1 MAVKTREEILENLRG
16 RFGDDPT
23 DDDIA
28 MLEDIT
34 DTFKDFEEK
43 TSDATNWKNK
53 YEENDKAWKK
63 KYSDRFFS
71 KDGGNDEPGN
81 DEPGNDEP
89 EDKPMKTFDDLF
101 TVKE

>member
-1 MAVKTREEILENLRG
+1 MAVKTREEILESLRG
-16 RFGDDPT
+16 RFGEEPT

-34 DTFKDFEEK
+34 DTFTDFEEK

-71 KDGGNDEPGN
+71 KGDGNNDNSG
-81 DEPGNDEP
+81 DSDEP

>member
-1 MAVKTREEILENLRG
+1 MAVKTKEEILKILRG
-16 RFGDDPT
+16 RFGEEPT
-23 DDDIA
+23 DADIT

-34 DTFKDFEEK
+34 DTFTDFEEK

-71 KDGGNDEPGN
+71 KDGGNNDNPG
-81 DEPGNDEP
+81 DSDEP

>member
-1 MAVKTREEILENLRG
+1 MAVKTMEEILKSLRD
-16 RFGDDPT
+16 RFSEEPT
-23 DDDIA
+23 DEDIA

-34 DTFKDFEEK
+34 DTFKYFEEK

-71 KDGGNDEPGN
+71 KDDDKNN
-81 DEPGNDEP
+81 QDEP
-89 EDKPMKTFDDLF
+89 EEPDDKQMKTFDDLF

>member
-1 MAVKTREEILENLRG
+1 MAVKTREEILESLRG
-16 RFGDDPT
+16 RFGEEPT

-34 DTFKDFEEK
+34 DTFTDFEEK

-63 KYSDRFFS
+63 KYSERFFS
-71 KDGGNDEPGN
+71 KDGSENDKLYDSDKE
-81 DEPGNDEP
+81 
-89 EDKPMKTFDDLF
+89 EDKSMKSFDDLF

>member
-1 MAVKTREEILENLRG
+1 MAVKTMEEILESLRG
-16 RFGDDPT
+16 RFGEEPT

-34 DTFKDFEEK
+34 DTFTDFETK
-43 TSDATNWKNK
+43 TSDATKWKNK

-71 KDGGNDEPGN
+71 KDGNGNDDPGN
-81 DEPGNDEP
+81 PDEP
-89 EDKPMKTFDDLF
+89 EDKPVKTFEDLF

>member
-1 MAVKTREEILENLRG
+1 MAVKTMQEILESLRG
-16 RFGDDPT
+16 RFGDEPT

-34 DTFKDFEEK
+34 DTFTDFEEK
-43 TSDATNWKNK
+43 TSDVTNWKNK
-53 YEENDKAWKK
+53 YEENDKAWRK

-71 KDGGNDEPGN
+71 KDDGNN
-81 DEPGNDEP
+81 DNSGDSDEP

>member
-1 MAVKTREEILENLRG
+1 MAVKTREEILESLRG
-16 RFGDDPT
+16 RFGEEPT

-34 DTFKDFEEK
+34 DTFTDFEEK
-43 TSDATNWKNK
+43 TNDATNWKNK

-63 KYSDRFFS
+63 KYSDRFLS
-71 KDGGNDEPGN
+71 KDEKDEPGN
-81 DEPGNDEP
+81 PFEP
-89 EDKPMKTFDDLF
+89 EDKTMKTFEDLF

>member
-1 MAVKTREEILENLRG
+1 MAVKTREEILESLRG

-34 DTFKDFEEK
+34 DTFTDFEEK

-71 KDGGNDEPGN
+71 KDGDNKDNSNDS
-81 DEPGNDEP
+81 DEP

>member
-1 MAVKTREEILENLRG
+1 MAVRTREEILESLRG
-16 RFGDDPT
+16 RFGDEPT

-34 DTFKDFEEK
+34 DTFTDFEEK

-63 KYSDRFFS
+63 
-71 KDGGNDEPGN
+71 NIQ
-81 DEPGNDEP
+81 
-89 EDKPMKTFDDLF
+89 
-101 TVKE
+101 TVFQ

>member
-1 MAVKTREEILENLRG
+1 MAVKTREEILKSLRD
-16 RFGDDPT
+16 RFGEEPT
-23 DDDIA
+23 NEDIA

-71 KDGGNDEPGN
+71 KDDDKNN
-81 DEPGNDEP
+81 KDEP
-89 EDKPMKTFDDLF
+89 EEPDDKQMKTFDDLF

>member
-1 MAVKTREEILENLRG
+1 MAVKTREEILESLRD
-16 RFGDDPT
+16 RFGEEPT

-34 DTFKDFEEK
+34 DTFTDFEEK

-71 KDGGNDEPGN
+71 KDGDEN
-81 DEPGNDEP
+81 NIHDKYDEP
-89 EDKPMKTFDDLF
+89 EDKTVKSFDDLF

>member
-1 MAVKTREEILENLRG
+1 MAVKTREEILESLRG
-16 RFGDDPT
+16 RFGDEPT

-34 DTFKDFEEK
+34 DTFTDFEEK

-53 YEENDKAWKK
+53 YEENNKAWKK

-71 KDGGNDEPGN
+71 KDVGKGDPG
-81 DEPGNDEP
+81 EP
-89 EDKPMKTFDDLF
+89 EDLDDKPMKTFDDLF

>member
-1 MAVKTREEILENLRG
+1 MAVKTREEILGSLKS
-16 RFGDDPT
+16 RFGDEPT
-23 DDDIA
+23 DEDIT

-34 DTFKDFEEK
+34 DTFTDFEEK

-63 KYSDRFFS
+63 KYSERFFS
-71 KDGGNDEPGN
+71 KEV
-81 DEPGNDEP
+81 EKP
-89 EDKPMKTFDDLF
+89 EDKDKPEEKEMKTYGDLF

>member
-1 MAVKTREEILENLRG
+1 MAVKTREEILESLRG
-16 RFGDDPT
+16 RFGDNPT

-71 KDGGNDEPGN
+71 KDDGDDDNSD
-81 DEPGNDEP
+81 DSDDP

>member
-1 MAVKTREEILENLRG
+1 MAVKTREEILESLRG
-16 RFGDDPT
+16 RFGEEPT

-34 DTFKDFEEK
+34 DTFTDFEEK

-71 KDGGNDEPGN
+71 KDGGENNPLYESVEPGDN
-81 DEPGNDEP
+81 TVKSFN
-89 EDKPMKTFDDLF
+89 DLF

>member
-1 MAVKTREEILENLRG
+1 MAVKTREEILESLRG
-16 RFGDDPT
+16 RFGEEPT

-34 DTFKDFEEK
+34 DTFTDFEEK
-43 TSDATNWKNK
+43 TNDATNWKNK

-71 KDGGNDEPGN
+71 KGGDGIVNPVEP
-81 DEPGNDEP
+81 DEP
-89 EDKPMKTFDDLF
+89 EEPMKSFDDLF

>member
-1 MAVKTREEILENLRG
+1 MAVKTREEILEGLRG
-16 RFGDDPT
+16 RFGEEPT

-28 MLEDIT
+28 LLEDIT
-34 DTFKDFEEK
+34 DTFTDFETK

-71 KDGGNDEPGN
+71 KDDIDNHDEL
-81 DEPGNDEP
+81 DEP
-89 EDKPMKTFDDLF
+89 ESKSMKTFEDLF

>member
-1 MAVKTREEILENLRG
+1 MAVKTMEEVLESLRG
-16 RFGDDPT
+16 RIGEEPT
-23 DDDIA
+23 EEDIA

-71 KDGGNDEPGN
+71 NDNPI
-81 DEPGNDEP
+81 DHDDP
-89 EDKPMKTFDDLF
+89 EDNQMKTFDDLF

>member
-1 MAVKTREEILENLRG
+1 MAVKTREEILESLRG
-16 RFGDDPT
+16 RFGEELT

-34 DTFKDFEEK
+34 DTFTDFEEK
-43 TSDATNWKNK
+43 TNDVTNWKNK

-71 KDGGNDEPGN
+71 KDGDENVNHGNPVEPDDEPI
-81 DEPGNDEP
+81 
-89 EDKPMKTFDDLF
+89 KSFDDLF

>member
-1 MAVKTREEILENLRG
+1 MAVKTKEEILEMVRG
-16 RFGDDPT
+16 RFGEVPT

-34 DTFKDFEEK
+34 DTFTDFEEK
-43 TSDATNWKNK
+43 TSDAINWKNK

-71 KDGGNDEPGN
+71 KDDGNDEPG
-81 DEPGNDEP
+81 EP
-89 EDKPMKTFDDLF
+89 EVPDDKPMKTFDDLF

>member
-1 MAVKTREEILENLRG
+1 MAVKTREEILESLRG
-16 RFGDDPT
+16 RFGEEPT

-34 DTFKDFEEK
+34 DTFTDFEEK
-43 TSDATNWKNK
+43 TSDATNWKKK
-53 YEENDKAWKK
+53 YEENNKAWKK

-71 KDGGNDEPGN
+71 KDGDDDDNPDDPDDPG
-81 DEPGNDEP
+81 
-89 EDKPMKTFDDLF
+89 DKPMKSFDDLF

>member
-1 MAVKTREEILENLRG
+1 MAVKTMEEILESLRDM
-16 RFGDDPT
+16 FGEEPT
-23 DDDIA
+23 DEDIA

-63 KYSDRFFS
+63 KYSERFFS
-71 KDGGNDEPGN
+71 NDDVKVDP
-81 DEPGNDEP
+81 DEP
-89 EDKPMKTFDDLF
+89 EDPDDKPMKTFDDLF

>member
-1 MAVKTREEILENLRG
+1 MAVKTREEILESLRG
-16 RFGDDPT
+16 RFGEEPT

-28 MLEDIT
+28 ILEDIT
-34 DTFKDFEEK
+34 DTFTDFEEK

-53 YEENDKAWKK
+53 YEENDKAWRK

-71 KDGGNDEPGN
+71 KDADGDDNPDCSDDLDN
-81 DEPGNDEP
+81 
-89 EDKPMKTFDDLF
+89 KSMIKFDDLF

>member
-1 MAVKTREEILENLRG
+1 MSVKTREEILESLRG
-16 RFGDDPT
+16 RFGEEPT

-34 DTFKDFEEK
+34 DTFTDFEEK
-43 TSDATNWKNK
+43 TKDATNWKNK

-71 KDGGNDEPGN
+71 KEGGENNSLYEPV
-81 DEPGNDEP
+81 EPDNTV
-89 EDKPMKTFDDLF
+89 KSFNDLF

>member
-1 MAVKTREEILENLRG
+1 MAVKTREEILESLRG
-16 RFGDDPT
+16 RFGEELT

-34 DTFKDFEEK
+34 DTFTDFEEK
-43 TSDATNWKNK
+43 TNDVTNWKNK

-71 KDGGNDEPGN
+71 KDGGENVNPGNPVEPDDEPI
-81 DEPGNDEP
+81 
-89 EDKPMKTFDDLF
+89 KSFDDLF

>member
-1 MAVKTREEILENLRG
+1 MKEILESLRG
-16 RFGDDPT
+16 KFGEEPT
-23 DDDIA
+23 DEDIA

-63 KYSDRFFS
+63 KYSDRFFR
-71 KDGGNDEPGN
+71 KDNTND
-81 DEPGNDEP
+81 DIIKP
-89 EDKPMKTFDDLF
+89 EDITDKPMKTFDDLF

>member
-1 MAVKTREEILENLRG
+1 MAVKTMEEILESLRG
-16 RFGDDPT
+16 RFGEEPT

-34 DTFKDFEEK
+34 DTFTDFEEK
-43 TSDATNWKNK
+43 TNDATNWKNK

-71 KDGGNDEPGN
+71 KDGDRIDNTGETD
-81 DEPGNDEP
+81 DP
-89 EDKPMKTFDDLF
+89 EDKPMKSFDDLF

>member
-1 MAVKTREEILENLRG
+1 MAVKTREEILEILRG
-16 RFGDDPT
+16 RFGEEPT
-23 DDDIA
+23 DEDIA

-71 KDGGNDEPGN
+71 NDTGVN
-81 DEPGNDEP
+81 DNPDYPYEP
-89 EDKPMKTFDDLF
+89 EDNPMKTFDDLF

>member
-1 MAVKTREEILENLRG
+1 MAVKTRKEILESLKG
-16 RFGDDPT
+16 RFGEEPT
-23 DDDIA
+23 DDDISL
-28 MLEDIT
+28 LEDIT
-34 DTFKDFEEK
+34 DTFTDFEEK

-71 KDGGNDEPGN
+71 KDGNEN
-81 DEPGNDEP
+81 NNHYESDEP

>member
-1 MAVKTREEILENLRG
+1 MAVKTREEILESLRG
-16 RFGDDPT
+16 RFGEEPT

-34 DTFKDFEEK
+34 DTFTDFEEK
-43 TSDATNWKNK
+43 TNDATNWKNK

-71 KDGGNDEPGN
+71 KDVGENNTLYES
-81 DEPGNDEP
+81 DEP
-89 EDKPMKTFDDLF
+89 ETVKSFNDLF
-101 TVKE
+101 TIKE

>member
-1 MAVKTREEILENLRG
+1 MAVKTREEILESLRG
-16 RFGDDPT
+16 RFGKEPT
-23 DDDIA
+23 DEDIA

-63 KYSDRFFS
+63 KYADRFFI
-71 KDGGNDEPGN
+71 KDGIND
-81 DEPGNDEP
+81 DIIEP
-89 EDKPMKTFDDLF
+89 EDIIDKPMKTFDDLF

>member
-1 MAVKTREEILENLRG
+1 MAVKTREEILESLRG
-16 RFGDDPT
+16 RFGDEPT
-23 DDDIA
+23 DEDIT

-34 DTFKDFEEK
+34 DTFTDFEEK

-63 KYSDRFFS
+63 KYSERFFS
-71 KDGGNDEPGN
+71 KEVDVPDDKVESA
-81 DEPGNDEP
+81 
-89 EDKPMKTFDDLF
+89 DKPMKTYDDLF

>member
-1 MAVKTREEILENLRG
+1 MAIKTMEEILENLRD

-23 DDDIA
+23 EDDIA

-34 DTFKDFEEK
+34 DTFTDFEEK

-71 KDGGNDEPGN
+71 KDGDKDDDSNDSDG
-81 DEPGNDEP
+81 P

>member
-1 MAVKTREEILENLRG
+1 MAVKTREEILESLRG
-16 RFGDDPT
+16 RFGDEPT
-23 DDDIA
+23 DEDIT

-34 DTFKDFEEK
+34 DTFTDLEEK

-63 KYSDRFFS
+63 KYSERFFS
-71 KDGGNDEPGN
+71 KEVDVSDDKDEP
-81 DEPGNDEP
+81 D
-89 EDKPMKTFDDLF
+89 DKTMKTYDDLF

>member
-1 MAVKTREEILENLRG
+1 MAVRTREEILESLRS

-34 DTFKDFEEK
+34 DTFTDFEEK

-71 KDGGNDEPGN
+71 KDGDGNDNPG
-81 DEPGNDEP
+81 DSGEP

>member
-1 MAVKTREEILENLRG
+1 MAVKTMEEILESLRG
-16 RFGDDPT
+16 RFGDEPT

-34 DTFKDFEEK
+34 DTFTDFEEK

-71 KDGGNDEPGN
+71 KDGGKDYPAEQE
-81 DEPGNDEP
+81 DLD
-89 EDKPMKTFDDLF
+89 DKPLKTFDDLF

>member
-1 MAVKTREEILENLRG
+1 MAIKTREEILKSLRD
-16 RFGDDPT
+16 RFGEEPT
-23 DDDIA
+23 DEDIA

-34 DTFKDFEEK
+34 DTFTDFEEK

-71 KDGGNDEPGN
+71 KDDIKDKP
-81 DEPGNDEP
+81 DEP
-89 EDKPMKTFDDLF
+89 EDPDDKPMKTFDDLF